1 MSTKRLFSKP
11 LITLRLPK
19 EGYKY
24 AGSLIFPKTFEGLV
38 LMPRTMPFKTKFLPD
53 FKIDYGFEDIN
64 SEIPLREEK
73 EVKIFKEEKE

>member
-1 MSTKRLFSKP
+1 
-11 LITLRLPK
+11 
-19 EGYKY
+19 
-24 AGSLIFPKTFEGLV
+24 
-38 LMPRTMPFKTKFLPD
+38 MPRTMPFKTKFLPD